1 MDYTLRRIGPAAVL
15 PGAILLVAL
24 GLSLSGA
31 IPIPPEVILVL
42 LALALYQGLQRT
54 LILRVDA
61 DGIRL
66 GRGVMYEYGAARTLR
81 TDVPWEHVRE
91 VVVRPGE
98 VGVRLNEGAPLPD
111 GARSMVSDPGR
122 PDVLAPDLR
131 VAVQG
136 RFDRARLEAA
146 VAAHGPGVPVA
157 DLNRA

>member
-15 PGAILLVAL
+15 PGAILVVAL
-24 GLSLSGA
+24 GLSLAGA
-31 IPIPPEVILVL
+31 IPIPPEVFLVL
-42 LALALYQGLQRT
+42 LALGLYQGAQRT
-54 LILRVDA
+54 LVLRVDA

-91 VVVRPGE
+91 V
-98 VGVRLNEGAPLPD
+98 GVRLNEGAPLPD

-122 PDVLAPDLR
+122 PDALAPDLR
-131 VAVQG
+131 VAVPG
-136 RFDRARLEAA
+136 RFDRAKLEAA
-146 VAAHGPGVPVA
+146 VAAHGPAVPVA

>member
-24 GLSLSGA
+24 GLALAGV

-42 LALALYQGLQRT
+42 LALGLYQGAQRT
-54 LILRVDA
+54 LVLRVDA

-81 TDVPWEHVRE
+81 TDVPWAHVRE
-91 VVVRPGE
+91 VVVGPGE
-98 VGVRLNEGAPLPD
+98 VGIRLEEGAPLPD

-122 PDVLAPDLR
+122 PDALAPDLR
-131 VAVQG
+131 VAVPG
-136 RFDRARLEAA
+136 RFDRAKLEAA